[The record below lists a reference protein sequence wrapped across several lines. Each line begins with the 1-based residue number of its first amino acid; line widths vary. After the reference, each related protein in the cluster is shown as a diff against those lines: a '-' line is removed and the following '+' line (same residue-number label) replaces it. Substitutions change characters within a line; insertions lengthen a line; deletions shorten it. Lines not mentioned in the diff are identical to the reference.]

1 MAEETTP
8 KQYKQPSPKNEDFEK
23 IQEWLYLCLSRWYW
37 FALSLIVAFGLALL
51 YLLVTTPSYTR
62 KASILIKD
70 EEKNRSLSS
79 EFGQFTDIGFGVGKT
94 NLYNEM
100 ITLASPSYMLDVV
113 KDLHLDMNY
122 MTDGRFHEITLYGK
136 TQPVVVSL
144 PDIDPEEYGAFT
156 MYLKPNNVVELT
168 DFFDVNHETPV
179 NTLIKGELGKAI
191 QTPIGKVLVTPTQN
205 YVGKYDTPIR
215 VKKNRL
221 TDVANSYASRL
232 VIELNQER
240 ASVIDISL
248 TDHSAERAENILN
261 KLFEV
266 YNNKWVEDINKQA
279 ISTTSFIDEELRTIE
294 SQLGTVDADIAQQK
308 SATLTPD
315 LGVATQI
322 NLGRIENST
331 TQLLEL
337 DNQIYMAKMIKGQL
351 SGNKM
356 EVLPANTG
364 ISNQAVS
371 AQIKDF
377 NEKVIQRNSLIENSG
392 INNPLIQDLDEQL
405 SATRSSAN
413 THLRSIWEL
422 CSEPCSEHFF
432 LPFLQ
437 MRFP

>member
-8 KQYKQPSPKNEDFEK
+8 KQYNQPTPKNEDFEK

-168 DFFDVNHETPV
+168 DFFDVNHSFTF
-179 NTLIKGELGKAI
+179 GK
-191 QTPIGKVLVTPTQN
+191 N
-205 YVGKYDTPIR
+205 
-215 VKKNRL
+215 
-221 TDVANSYASRL
+221 
-232 VIELNQER
+232 
-240 ASVIDISL
+240 
-248 TDHSAERAENILN
+248 
-261 KLFEV
+261 
-266 YNNKWVEDINKQA
+266 
-279 ISTTSFIDEELRTIE
+279 
-294 SQLGTVDADIAQQK
+294 
-308 SATLTPD
+308 
-315 LGVATQI
+315 
-322 NLGRIENST
+322 GR
-331 TQLLEL
+331 
-337 DNQIYMAKMIKGQL
+337 MMG
-351 SGNKM
+351 
-356 EVLPANTG
+356 P
-364 ISNQAVS
+364 
-371 AQIKDF
+371 
-377 NEKVIQRNSLIENSG
+377 
-392 INNPLIQDLDEQL
+392 
-405 SATRSSAN
+405 
-413 THLRSIWEL
+413 
-422 CSEPCSEHFF
+422 
-432 LPFLQ
+432 
-437 MRFP
+437 